1 VDIHASPAPHPAV
14 APTPVPGSFPLS
26 ALLAGVGG
34 VAGVVASQMTWW
46 QHGGVL
52 VLPGTTVTGWS
63 LDGGKI
69 SAILGAVAFLLVL
82 VWVLRLDHPMPPLR
96 ASGLVIGS
104 AEAIVTA
111 LGICVLVIVLINY
124 GDASNNS
131 IAPGFWLALFSGVAL
146 TAGGVLGLIAD
157 RAR

>member
-1 VDIHASPAPHPAV
+1 VDIHPSPAPRPAV
-14 APTPVPGSFPLS
+14 APVPGSFPLS

-46 QHGGVL
+46 QHAGVL
-52 VLPGTTVTGWS
+52 VLPGTIVTGWS

-69 SAILGAVAFLLVL
+69 TAILGAVSFVLVL
-82 VWVLRLDHPMPPLR
+82 IWVLRLDHPMPPFR

-124 GDASNNS
+124 GDASKNS
-131 IAPGFWLALFSGVAL
+131 IEPGFWLALFSGVAL
-146 TAGGVLGLIAD
+146 TVGGVLGLVAG